1 MKNMEIIKE
10 FNKRN
15 QKLCQCRQ
23 EDGNNLHIQFY
34 GGTPYYSSEEGVKV
48 ISAMIQSEKPFFI
61 GRLGE
66 TELRTM
72 DCYERLWYNP
82 ILVHRVNR
90 DICVNAGF
98 FPKRVNKIKEYCDL
112 KKSTLKNMDALGMCL
127 WKNEEYYVSKYMKL
141 DACFLGNI
149 LDPLYWENSWT
160 LSLKGKKVLVIH
172 PFADTILNQYY
183 SKKNYLFSNNGIL
196 PDFKLITLKAVQSIG
211 GAGTSGYADWFEAL
225 EYMKGCIKELD
236 FDIALL
242 GCGAYG
248 LPLAAYVKQLGKQ
261 AIYVGGALQL
271 MFGIMGKR
279 WENEEHVS
287 RYINKYWV
295 RPSGEEMPKD
305 YKKVEEGCY
314 W

>member
-1 MKNMEIIKE
+1 MKKMKCIKE
-10 FNKRN
+10 FNLRN
-15 QKLCQCRQ
+15 QRLCQCVQ

-34 GGTPYYSSEEGVKV
+34 GGTPYYSSEEGANL
-48 ISAMIQSEKPFFI
+48 ISTMIQSGKPFFI

-82 ILVHRVNR
+82 LSIHRVNR

-98 FPKRVNKIKEYCDL
+98 FPKRVDKIKKYCNL
-112 KKSTLKNMDALGMCL
+112 KKSILKDMDVLGMCL

-160 LSLKGKKVLVIH
+160 SSLKGKRVLVIH
-172 PFADTILNQYY
+172 PFADTISSQYNLR
-183 SKKNYLFSNNGIL
+183 KDYLFPNSNIL
-196 PDFKLITLKAVQSIG
+196 PEFQLITLKAVQSIG
-211 GAGTSGYADWFEAL
+211 GVGASGYRDWFEAL
-225 EYMKGCIKELD
+225 EHMKGCIRKCD

-248 LPLAAYVKQLGKQ
+248 LPLASYVKQLGKQ

-279 WENEEHVS
+279 WEKEKHVS
-287 RYINKYWV
+287 RYVNQYWV
-295 RPSGEEMPKD
+295 RPSDEEMPKD
-305 YKKVEEGCY
+305 YTRIEEGCY